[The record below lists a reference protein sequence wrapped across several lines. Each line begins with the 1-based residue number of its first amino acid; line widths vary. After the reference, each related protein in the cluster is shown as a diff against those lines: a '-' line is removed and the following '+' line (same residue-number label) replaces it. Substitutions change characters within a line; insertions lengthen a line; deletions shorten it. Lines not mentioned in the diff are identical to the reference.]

1 MDDGTSAGGTQ
12 PKTSLIDDMRTT
24 SGQRRILV
32 LKGESSPGDVLEGL
46 DLTGQVE
53 VVGRADLAIEA
64 LRRGEFDVFIC
75 PSEDLPDICSPA
87 SNDSLRRIFEALGQG
102 LCLLDSEGQIV
113 WANAIIKSLP
123 SDAQEQLRVAAI
135 EGMHS
140 ENANE
145 FRGRRFDVSCGHL
158 RLEVTTVPLL
168 RTDGTRR
175 IAIIVT
181 DTTHAWQQQQRL
193 DAIDRAGSE
202 LVRLNVEGT
211 DDMDVPS
218 RLKLLEQRL
227 VSCTMKVIGYDKF
240 LIRLLNPKTGQL
252 EVVIASGMPASAEA
266 IDIYASTEGNGIS
279 GYVAATGRSYICN
292 DVQKDPLYLPGMEGA
307 RSSLTVPLRLHDRI
321 VGIFNIEADQPGAF
335 REEDRQVAEILGR
348 YIAIALHMLQLIVT
362 ERCAARGQT
371 ARDLAAQIAAPLNDI
386 LADAAT
392 LMDQYIAQD
401 DLLDKL
407 KDICLNVNKV
417 KESVQQ
423 AERQSPRPLGEIP
436 RATQADAL
444 LGGKRVLVADDEPVI
459 RQTLNDV
466 LSSLGCL
473 VDAAKDGEEACSMV
487 GQARYDLIVCDV
499 KMPNR
504 NGYAVFAMQ
513 KDKDPTVPVIF
524 MTGFGYDPNHS
535 IIRARRQGLEAVL
548 FKPFKV
554 DELLDAVREALK
566 SRQAK

>member
-1 MDDGTSAGGTQ
+1 MT
-12 PKTSLIDDMRTT
+12 TT

-32 LKGESSPGDVLEGL
+32 LKSESSPGDALEGL
-46 DLTGQVE
+46 DLAGQVE
-53 VVGRADLAIEA
+53 VVGRADLALDA
-64 LRRGEFDVFIC
+64 LRRGEYDVFVC

-102 LCLLDSEGQIV
+102 LCLLDTEGQIV
-113 WANAIIKSLP
+113 WASAKIKSLP
-123 SDAQEQLRVAAI
+123 ADAQEQLRISATS
-135 EGMHS
+135 EMRGDKPGEFHS
-140 ENANE
+140 
-145 FRGRRFDVSCGHL
+145 RHFDMSCGNLHL
-158 RLEVTTVPLL
+158 EITAVPLQ

-175 IAIIVT
+175 IAVIVS
-181 DTTHAWQQQQRL
+181 DTTRAWQQQQRL

-202 LVRLNVEGT
+202 LVRLNVEGA

-218 RLKLLEQRL
+218 RLKTLEQRI
-227 VSCTMKVIGYDKF
+227 VGCTMKVLGYDKF
-240 LIRLLNPKTGQL
+240 LVRLLNPKTNQL
-252 EVVIASGMPASAEA
+252 ELVIASGMPASAEA

-279 GYVAATGRSYICN
+279 GYVAATGRSYICH
-292 DVQKDPLYLPGMEGA
+292 DVQNDPMYLPGMEGA
-307 RSSLTVPLRLHDRI
+307 RSSLTVPLRLHDRV
-321 VGIFNIEADQPGAF
+321 VGIFNIEADQQNAF
-335 REEDRQVAEILGR
+335 GEEERQVAEILGR

-362 ERCAARGQT
+362 QRCAARGQT
-371 ARDLAAQIAAPLNDI
+371 ARDLAAQIAGPLNDI

-401 DLLDKL
+401 DLLNKL
-407 KDICLNVNKV
+407 KDICENVNKV

-423 AERQSPRPLGEIP
+423 AERQSTRPLGQVP
-436 RATQADAL
+436 RETQADAL
-444 LGGKRVLVADDEPVI
+444 LGGKRVI

-487 GQARYDLIVCDV
+487 AQANYDLIICDV

-566 SRQAK
+566 TRQAK